1 MSVLRTLKRE
11 IRKLISKKPK
21 GLNETKARAI
31 LLHLEGMKINEIA
44 KILQV
49 HPSTVYRWVKEFEK
63 EGEKCLFYKQ
73 RKGRNKKINEREI
86 KVEELQGK
94 TIWEAKA
101 YIEEKFN
108 VKISYVTAWRIARK
122 RLKIPYI
129 KPYKIDKK
137 RPIDADNI
145 LRERLR
151 GVIKKGV
158 KVFFMD
164 ECGIRH
170 DPSRVRR
177 LGLYIVKAD
186 YPSVNVLACIP
197 LFDGKPCFMPTYSN
211 VDSRVFVEF
220 LYLLRVGNSGN
231 IVLILDNAK
240 FHKNAYVFSVAS
252 RLSITLL
259 FLPPYSPDLNLI
271 ELVWKDLKRWVNT
284 YYHSC
289 YALEFIEDE
298 FYYLVSKGNYT
309 RYWIK
314 KFHDVL
320 EEGISMEKFFSSL
333 FSYLLTSFIKFY
345 LTIVQAFLNVFLYFV
360 LREVIS
366 PLKLL

>member
-1 MSVLRTLKRE
+1 MLRTLKRE

-31 LLHLEGMKINEIA
+31 LLHLEGMKISQIA

-49 HPSTVYRWVKEFEK
+49 HKSTVYRWVKEFEK

-73 RKGRNKKINEREI
+73 RKGRNKKVNEREI
-86 KVEELQGK
+86 SIQELQGK

-108 VKISYVTAWRIARK
+108 VKISYSLENSEKEVKNSLHKTLQDRQEETNRC
-122 RLKIPYI
+122 R
-129 KPYKIDKK
+129 
-137 RPIDADNI
+137 
-145 LRERLR
+145 LRERLK

-177 LGLYIVKAD
+177 LGLYVVKTD
-186 YPSVNVLACIP
+186 YPSVKVNVLACIP
-197 LFDGKPCFMPTYSN
+197 LFDGKPCFMLTYSN
-211 VDSRVFVEF
+211 VDSRVFVNF
-220 LYLLRVGNSGN
+220 LYLLRVRNSGN
-231 IVLILDNAK
+231 IVLIRDNAK

-259 FLPPYSPDLNLI
+259 FLPPYSPDLNPI

-284 YYHSC
+284 YHYSC

-309 RYWIK
+309 GYWIK
-314 KFHDVL
+314 KFHDVLEDL

-345 LTIVQAFLNVFLYFV
+345 LTIIQAFLNVFLYFV